1 MLHRFTFRKMF
12 SINPFH
18 DTGLFLSPLK
28 YKNTSD
34 FLMVSGCIEKKQKQ
48 PFADTFQNRCS

>member
-1 MLHRFTFRKMF
+1 MFRKMF

-34 FLMVSGCIEKKQKQ
+34 FLMVLGCIEKKQKQ